1 MKNRSLHLEHIT
13 LGVCYYPEHWEQ
25 SMWAEDLR
33 RMKECGIEVIRI
45 AEFAWNKFEPEE
57 GVYTFEF
64 FDCFME
70 LTKQY
75 DMKVIFCTPTAT
87 APLWLSE
94 KYPEILNADI
104 DGNLFY
110 HGTRRHNNL
119 NSEVYRKFSAQIT
132 DKLAEHYVKYD
143 NVIGWQLDNE
153 INCENDLYYSE
164 SDHEA
169 FRAYCREKYGTL
181 DNFNQKMGT
190 IFWNQTY
197 TDWQQVHLVRRTN
210 TYGQTNP
217 HLQLEEKRFISES
230 VYTFFKIQADIIR
243 KWQKIYGREDQFV
256 TTNGLFRHID
266 YQRLVED
273 VLDFI
278 TFDNY
283 PAFARDS
290 VLRLEDGNGFM
301 DRNSSRNLIRTR
313 SISPI
318 YGIMEQQTGAGG
330 WNSRMMMPMPQP
342 GQMRLWTMQ
351 AIAHGADFVSFFR
364 WRTATMGTEI
374 YWHGLHDYDNRENR
388 RVRELKQISKEVQ
401 MLSGVTGGTY
411 QSKVAI
417 LCDYD
422 NEWDGEND
430 IWHGPLREKSMGSW
444 FVALQKAHIPFD
456 YIYWEEDMEEGAFE
470 NYEYLIYPHATI
482 FTKKRMKLLETV
494 VENGKTIIFGCRSG
508 YKNERG
514 QCYTMP
520 MPGYVGKLCG
530 CEIEEYTYVSAFDG
544 EVEIEVVDGAAPE
557 RCEARGD
564 ALLFHDILAPTD
576 GEVMA
581 VFRGKEKTGSGCH
594 YENKPAVVRRKCG
607 REAGWYVGTVFAENT
622 ANLLIR
628 LTGMSEMA
636 AYKKELE
643 LPETVEIAVRKGERG
658 TFVFLLNYEKNP
670 ASIVAHSGTANKFVD
685 VLTGE
690 TVEELT
696 EIDGHDFLI
705 LQDITSVE

>member
-1 MKNRSLHLEHIT
+1 MKNRSLHMDHIT

-25 SMWAEDLR
+25 SMWAEDLK

-45 AEFAWNKFEPEE
+45 AEFAWNHFEPEE

-64 FDCFME
+64 FDSFME
-70 LTKQY
+70 LTRQY
-75 DMKVIFCTPTAT
+75 GMKVIFCTPTAT

-104 DGNLFY
+104 DGHLFY

-119 NSEVYRKFSAQIT
+119 NSKVYREFSAKIT
-132 DKLAEHYVKYD
+132 EKLAEHYVRYD
-143 NVIGWQLDNE
+143 NIIGWQLDNE

-169 FRAYCREKYGTL
+169 FRIYCREKYKTL
-181 DNFNQKMGT
+181 DNFNEKMGT
-190 IFWNQTY
+190 VFWNQTY
-197 TDWQQVHLVRRTN
+197 TDWQQVHLTRRTN

-230 VYTFFKIQADIIR
+230 VYSFFKIQADIIR
-243 KWQKIYGREDQFV
+243 KWQKNYGREDQFI

-290 VLRLEDGNGFM
+290 VLRPEEGNGLM

-330 WNSRMMMPMPQP
+330 WNSRMMMPMPRP

-351 AIAHGADFVSFFR
+351 SIAHGADFVSFFR

-388 RVRELKQISKEVQ
+388 RVRELKQISKEIQ
-401 MLSGVTGGTY
+401 KLSAVAGGNY
-411 QSKVAI
+411 QAKVAI

-430 IWHGPLREKSMGSW
+430 IWHGPLREKSMDSW

-456 YIYWEEDMEEGAFE
+456 YIYWEKDMDETAFDY
-470 NYEYLIYPHATI
+470 YEYLVYPHATI
-482 FTKKRMKLLETV
+482 FTRERLELLKTV
-494 VENGKTIIFGCRSG
+494 VERGKTVIFGCRSG
-508 YKNERG
+508 YKDEQG
-514 QCYTMP
+514 QCYSMP
-520 MPGYVGKLCG
+520 MPGYIGQLCG
-530 CEIEEYTYVSAFDG
+530 CEVEEYTYVSAFD
-544 EVEIEVVDGAAPE
+544 EEMEIVALGGAQAE
-557 RCEARGD
+557 GCGD
-564 ALLFHDILAPTD
+564 APLFHDILAPTD

-581 VFRGKEKTGSGCH
+581 VFREKGKTGSCH
-594 YENKPAVVRRKCG
+594 YERKPAVVRRQRG
-607 REAGWYVGTVFAENT
+607 RGAGWYVGTVFAEST
-622 ANLLIR
+622 AKLLIH
-628 LTGMSEMA
+628 LTGMSGMA
-636 AYKKELE
+636 AYKEELA
-643 LPETVEIAVRKGERG
+643 LPETVEIAVRKGEKG
-658 TFVFLLNYEKNP
+658 TFIFLLNYEKNP
-670 ASIVAHSGTANKFVD
+670 ADITVCSGKGNRFVNA
-685 VLTGE
+685 LTGE
-690 TVEELT
+690 TAEGPMQ
-696 EIDGHDFLI
+696 IGGYDFLI
-705 LQDITSVE
+705 LQDVTSVE